1 MDMETLIVTHKKYGI
16 VGGLN
21 SSLLNP
27 SIFFFYVT
35 CACNPNTFETLL

>member
-1 MDMETLIVTHKKYGI
+1 MDMGSLIVTHKEYGI

-21 SSLLNP
+21 NSLLNP
-27 SIFFFYVT
+27 RIFVFYVT